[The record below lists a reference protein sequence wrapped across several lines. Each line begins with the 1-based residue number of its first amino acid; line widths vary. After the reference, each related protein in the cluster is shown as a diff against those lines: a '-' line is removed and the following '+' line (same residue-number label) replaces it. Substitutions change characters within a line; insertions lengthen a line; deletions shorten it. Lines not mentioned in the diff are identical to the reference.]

1 MGLFKKRKKQS
12 AEPAD
17 VVEQVFDAQYRDELR
32 KLGKDHFKHLI
43 ETKTGDLRGDIDVIL
58 EQLTGTLRRH
68 MASQLDLAITRVNNE
83 ISNQLKEQMNEFN
96 RVSRES
102 QDLVVQSLS
111 RNAQSV
117 HEKYQQMSSG
127 LQQVVASQE
136 VMMVGVFQENKNRVS
151 AVQAEQEKALETIN
165 QSAQRVSQRA
175 DQLSSDLEKNVTDQA
190 SHLANIYQQNLAR
203 LEESREAQNKALE
216 SLASS
221 NEELKRQHQ
230 ELRQLVDTSIAN
242 QKAMLTDLI
251 NDNMARIVEHYV
263 VGALGEQSDL
273 SEQLP
278 AILQRMEENKQ
289 AMSDD
294 MRL

>member
-43 ETKTGDLRGDIDVIL
+43 ETKTGDLKGDIDVIL

-151 AVQAEQEKALETIN
+151 AVQAEQEKALEIIN
-165 QSAQRVSQRA
+165 ESAQRVSQRA

-190 SHLANIYQQNLAR
+190 SRLANVYQQNLAR

-263 VGALGEQSDL
+263 IGALGEQSDL
-273 SEQLP
+273 TEQLP

>member
-17 VVEQVFDAQYRDELR
+17 VVEQVFDTQYRDELR

-117 HEKYQQMSSG
+117 HEKYQQMSAG

-151 AVQAEQEKALETIN
+151 AVQAEQEKALEIIN
-165 QSAQRVSQRA
+165 QSASQVSQRA
-175 DQLSSDLEKNVTDQA
+175 DQLSSDLEKNVTNQA
-190 SHLANIYQQNLAR
+190 SHLANVYQQNLAR

-221 NEELKRQHQ
+221 NEEMKRQHQ
-230 ELRQLVDTSIAN
+230 ELRQLVDSSIAN

>member
-117 HEKYQQMSSG
+117 HEKYQQMSAG

>member
-1 MGLFKKRKKQS
+1 MGLFKKQKKQTT
-12 AEPAD
+12 EPAD
-17 VVEQVFDAQYRDELR
+17 VVEQVFDAEYRNELR
-32 KLGKDHFKHLI
+32 QLGREHFKELI
-43 ETKTGDLRGDIDVIL
+43 EAGSSNLRGDIDAIT
-58 EQLTGTLRRH
+58 EQMTGALRRH

-83 ISNQLKEQMNEFN
+83 ISNQFKEQMNEFN

-136 VMMVGVFQENKNRVS
+136 VMMVGVFQENKNRIN

-165 QSAQRVSQRA
+165 ESANRVRQRS
-175 DQLSSDLEKNVTDQA
+175 DQLSDDLERTVADQ
-190 SHLANIYQQNLAR
+190 SNQLTEIYKRNLER
-203 LEESREAQNKALE
+203 LEQSGQAQTQALE
-216 SLASS
+216 ALATS
-221 NEELKRQHQ
+221 NQELKRQHQ
-230 ELRQLVDTSIAN
+230 ELRQLVDESVAN

-278 AILQRMEENKQ
+278 SIIQRLEENKQ

>member
-43 ETKTGDLRGDIDVIL
+43 ETKTGDLKGDIDVIL

-190 SHLANIYQQNLAR
+190 SRLANVYQQNLAR

-263 VGALGEQSDL
+263 IGALGEQSDL
-273 SEQLP
+273 TEQLP

>member
-1 MGLFKKRKKQS
+1 MGLFKKQKKQMT
-12 AEPAD
+12 EPAD
-17 VVEQVFDAQYRDELR
+17 VVEQVFDAEYRNELR
-32 KLGKDHFKHLI
+32 QLGREHFKELI
-43 ETKTGDLRGDIDVIL
+43 EAGSSNLRGDIDAIT
-58 EQLTGTLRRH
+58 EQMTGALRRH
-68 MASQLDLAITRVNNE
+68 MAGQLDLAITRVNNE
-83 ISNQLKEQMNEFN
+83 ISNQFKEQMNEFN

-136 VMMVGVFQENKNRVS
+136 VMMVGVFQENKNRIN

-165 QSAQRVSQRA
+165 ESANRVRQRS
-175 DQLSSDLEKNVTDQA
+175 DQLSDDLERTVTDQ
-190 SHLANIYQQNLAR
+190 SNQLTEIYKQNLER
-203 LEESREAQNKALE
+203 LEQSGHAQTQALE
-216 SLASS
+216 ALAAS
-221 NEELKRQHQ
+221 NQELKRQHQ
-230 ELRQLVDTSIAN
+230 ELRQLVDESVAN

-278 AILQRMEENKQ
+278 SIIQRLEENKQ

>member
-43 ETKTGDLRGDIDVIL
+43 ETKTGDLKGDIDVIL

-151 AVQAEQEKALETIN
+151 AVQAEQEKALEIIN

-190 SHLANIYQQNLAR
+190 SRLANVYQQNLAR

-263 VGALGEQSDL
+263 IGALGEQSDL
-273 SEQLP
+273 TEQLP